1 MICES
6 VTDINIMQAG
16 RQDGNKTIGT
26 TNTIVTWFFP
36 VYYKTVL
43 DIIEYC

>member
-6 VTDINIMQAG
+6 VTDINIMQAR

-26 TNTIVTWFFP
+26 TNTIMLLDFFQF
-36 VYYKTVL
+36 
-43 DIIEYC
+43 IIKQYWIL